1 MFVKE
6 NSQNEAVSAETAW
19 LNSTALMC
27 RCWNISEPEANYFIS
42 ASFSPL
48 NSHSL
53 SISVSEMLP
62 VTNIINKTFHNL
74 LAYH

>member
-6 NSQNEAVSAETAW
+6 NSQTEAVSAEAAW

-27 RCWNISEPEANYFIS
+27 RRWDISEPEANYFIS
-42 ASFSPL
+42 PSFGPL
-48 NSHSL
+48 NSPSL
-53 SISVSEMLP
+53 SVSVSEILP

-74 LAYH
+74 